1 MVTVKELLRG
11 KPDELWTV
19 SPRAT
24 IYQALEIL
32 SENDV
37 GALPVVED
45 GELVGIFSERDYAR
59 RVVLRGRTSRET
71 LVSEL
76 MVTAVVCVATTDTI
90 QDCMALMTQQHVRHL
105 PVMDGNRL
113 IGIVTIGDVVKHVI
127 SEQEH
132 TIKQLESYIRG
143 SY

>member
-1 MVTVKELLRG
+1 MELLRG
-11 KPDELWTV
+11 KPDDLWTV
-19 SPRAT
+19 SPHAT

-32 SENDV
+32 SNKDV
-37 GALPVVED
+37 GALPVVEND
-45 GELVGIFSERDYAR
+45 ELVGIFSERDYAR

-113 IGIVTIGDVVKHVI
+113 IGIVTIGDVVKQVI
-127 SEQEH
+127 TEQEF
-132 TIKQLESYIRG
+132 TIKQLEGYIRG

>member
-32 SENDV
+32 ADKDV

-76 MVTAVVCVATTDTI
+76 MVTAVVVVAPTDTI

-105 PVMDGNRL
+105 PVMDGNRM
-113 IGIVTIGDVVKHVI
+113 IGIVTIGDVVKQVI
-127 SEQEH
+127 TEQEF